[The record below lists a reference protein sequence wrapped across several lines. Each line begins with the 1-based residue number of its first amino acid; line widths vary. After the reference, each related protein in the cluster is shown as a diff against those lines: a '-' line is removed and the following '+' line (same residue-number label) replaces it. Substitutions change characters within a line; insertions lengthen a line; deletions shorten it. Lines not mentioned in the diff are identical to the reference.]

1 MAKTKTSTAV
11 KNRYNAKA
19 YDRVGLMLPKGR
31 KADVEA
37 YVIKNGESV
46 NGYVN
51 RLMREDMG
59 ISDEDWKRP
68 AETDDD
74 MLIAAANVTE
84 PILGPSDALE
94 AEGE

>member
-37 YVIKNGESV
+37 YVARNGESV

-59 ISDEDWKRP
+59 ISDEEWKRP
-68 AETDDD
+68 TESDDD
-74 MLIAAANVTE
+74 MFVAAANVAV
-84 PILGPSDALE
+84 PIFSPIEGPDAD
-94 AEGE
+94 GE

>member
-37 YVIKNGESV
+37 YVSRNGESV

-59 ISDEDWKRP
+59 ISDEEWKRP
-68 AETDDD
+68 AEMDDD
-74 MLIAAANVTE
+74 MFVAAANVAE
-84 PILGPSDALE
+84 PILSPIKGLDAD
-94 AEGE
+94 GE